1 MVSYLIRQYVL
12 ELLVELVVV
21 LLLGL
26 ELGLELLDEVI
37 LLRLG
42 LARLP
47 SSFLLDVGLHV
58 FQGLLLEMDSPLLR
72 SCTTLVGLLEAGL
85 QSDDLPLL
93 SLNDGV
99 TGIYGVFL
107 SSMGPR
113 NWHLLLMESF

>member
-1 MVSYLIRQYVL
+1 M
-12 ELLVELVVV
+12 
-21 LLLGL
+21 
-26 ELGLELLDEVI
+26 I

-58 FQGLLLEMDSPLLR
+58 FQGRRLEMDAPLLR

-85 QSDDLPLL
+85 QPADLPLL

-99 TGIYGVFL
+99 TGLLGVFL
-107 SSMGPR
+107 SSMRLR
-113 NWHLLLMESF
+113 NWHLLLMESFGRLASRTTRRWSLS